1 MTESEPR
8 RGWLSR
14 ATRAAG
20 STGPITSIRESI
32 ARGED
37 SEVGAERRAR
47 RHWPT
52 EIRSVRGRVVL
63 AFALSASLV
72 SLFLVL
78 SVFTIG
84 RGYMQAQRERTVE
97 RIAGAHAQLLHARL
111 AVPGTSAPQALST
124 LTPTPDTV
132 LALRWNSEW
141 HVTDSGA
148 EPELLPLVQTSGTE
162 PLPAERIRLH
172 GNPYLR
178 AGAQLDESGGILYE
192 FAPLTELEAT
202 LRALRTLLIL
212 CAIAATAIGAALGVW
227 ASRRAL
233 KPLHQVAGAA
243 ARISSGELGLRL
255 PRTHDR
261 DLATTVDA
269 FNGMLDSLQQRIDRE
284 RRLVADIGHEL
295 RTPLT
300 TLTTSVGV
308 MARHRDELPERPRMA
323 FGLISAEL
331 EHLRRLL
338 DDLLA
343 LARAE
348 AGIHRSQP
356 EPLSLRELVT
366 YTLAGRK
373 FAPELLTVAEDVS
386 IDGRKIELERAIAN
400 LLDNADR
407 HGGGLTEVTVARD
420 GRDALIHIDDA
431 GPGVPEGDRERIF
444 ERFVTAKIGRRTGTG
459 TGIGLALVA
468 ETVAAH
474 HGSVTCTDRPGGGA
488 RFVVR
493 LPVTGTHPSHDDK
506 AADEAPRN
514 HRAEQAR

>member
-1 MTESEPR
+1 MPNAEPLPR
-8 RGWLSR
+8 RKWL
-14 ATRAAG
+14 G
-20 STGPITSIRESI
+20 
-32 ARGED
+32 
-37 SEVGAERRAR
+37 
-47 RHWPT
+47 

-72 SLFLVL
+72 SLVLVI
-78 SVFTIG
+78 SVFIIG
-84 RGYMQAQRERTVE
+84 RGYMESQRERTVE
-97 RIAGAHAQLLHARL
+97 RVAGAHAELLHARL
-111 AVPGTSAPQALST
+111 AAPGASASAALAT
-124 LTPTPDTV
+124 LTPPPDTV
-132 LALRWNSEW
+132 LALRWHSDW
-141 HVTDSGA
+141 FVSDPGLA
-148 EPELLPLVQTSGTE
+148 PDLLADVRTSGTD
-162 PLPAERIRLH
+162 PLPAQRLSLRGH
-172 GNPYLR
+172 PYLR
-178 AGAQLDESGGILYE
+178 AGAQLDTTGAILYE

-212 CAIAATAIGAALGVW
+212 CALVAATVGAALGVW
-227 ASRRAL
+227 ASHRAL

-243 ARISSGELGLRL
+243 ARIASGELELRL
-255 PRTHDR
+255 PHTHDR

-269 FNGMLDSLQQRIDRE
+269 FNAMVDSLQQRIDRE

-308 MARHRDELPERPRMA
+308 MARHQDELPERPRKA

-348 AGIHRSQP
+348 AGIHRSEL
-356 EPLSLRELVT
+356 EPLPLRELVT

-373 FAPELLTVAEDVS
+373 FPPELLTVADAVS
-386 IDGRKIELERAIAN
+386 VDGRKIELERALAN
-400 LLDNADR
+400 LLENADR
-407 HGGGLTEVTVARD
+407 HGGGVVAVTVVHD
-420 GRDALIHIDDA
+420 GNDAVIQVDDA
-431 GPGVPEGDRERIF
+431 GPGVPAADRDRIF
-444 ERFVTAKIGRRTGTG
+444 ERFVTAKIGRRAGTG

-474 HGSVTCTDRPGGGA
+474 GGSVTCADRPGGGA

-493 LPVTGTHPSHDDK
+493 LPISRSGRHAIAK
-506 AADEAPRN
+506 
-514 HRAEQAR
+514 

>member
-1 MTESEPR
+1 MCSAEPR
-8 RGWLSR
+8 ARSKWL
-14 ATRAAG
+14 
-20 STGPITSIRESI
+20 
-32 ARGED
+32 
-37 SEVGAERRAR
+37 
-47 RHWPT
+47 T

-72 SLFLVL
+72 SLVLVL

-84 RGYMQAQRERTVE
+84 RGYMQTQRERTVE
-97 RIAGAHAQLLHARL
+97 RVTSAHAELLHARL
-111 AVPGTSAPQALST
+111 AVPGTSAPAALT
-124 LTPTPDTV
+124 TITPPPDTV
-132 LALRWNSEW
+132 LALRWRSAW
-141 HVTDSGA
+141 FLTDPGL
-148 EPELLPLVQTSGTE
+148 EPELLALVQTPGVD
-162 PLPAERIRLH
+162 PLPGERVSLR

-178 AGAQLDESGGILYE
+178 AGAQLGDSDDVLYE

-202 LRALRTLLIL
+202 LHALRTLLIL
-212 CAIAATAIGAALGVW
+212 CALGATTVGALLGVW

-243 ARISSGELGLRL
+243 ARISSGELTLRL

-261 DLATTVDA
+261 DLATTVEA
-269 FNGMLDSLQQRIDRE
+269 FNAMVDSLQQRIDRE

-308 MARHRDELPERPRMA
+308 MARHRDELPERPRKA
-323 FGLISAEL
+323 FGLINAEL

-348 AGIHRSQP
+348 AGIHRSEP
-356 EPLSLRELVT
+356 EPLSLRDLVAN
-366 YTLAGRK
+366 TLVGRK
-373 FAPELLTVAEDVS
+373 FPPELLIVAEDVA
-386 IDGRKIELERAIAN
+386 IDGRKIELERALAN
-400 LLDNADR
+400 LFDNADR
-407 HGGGLTEVTVARD
+407 HGGGVVAVTVTRD
-420 GRDALIHIDDA
+420 GDDALILVDDS
-431 GPGVPEGDRERIF
+431 GPGVPNVDRERIF

-474 HGSVTCTDRPGGGA
+474 HGSVACTDRPGGGA

-493 LPVTGTHPSHDDK
+493 LP
-506 AADEAPRN
+506 AAGATR
-514 HRAEQAR
+514 HTIAK